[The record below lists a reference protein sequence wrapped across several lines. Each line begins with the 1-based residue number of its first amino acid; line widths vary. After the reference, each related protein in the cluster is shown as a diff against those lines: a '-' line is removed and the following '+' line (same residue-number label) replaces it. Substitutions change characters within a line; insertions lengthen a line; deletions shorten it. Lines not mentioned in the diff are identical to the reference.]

1 MELYLVSKSCTW
13 GQREVVFVCVCVG
26 EEHVHLRELGLIY
39 ELRKEFSKWKV
50 CVLLAFLFWGGR
62 GLFVC

>member
-1 MELYLVSKSCTW
+1 
-13 GQREVVFVCVCVG
+13 VCVCVCEG

-50 CVLLAFLFWGGR
+50 CVVFPFLFWGGEV
-62 GLFVC
+62 LFASSSMKKLK